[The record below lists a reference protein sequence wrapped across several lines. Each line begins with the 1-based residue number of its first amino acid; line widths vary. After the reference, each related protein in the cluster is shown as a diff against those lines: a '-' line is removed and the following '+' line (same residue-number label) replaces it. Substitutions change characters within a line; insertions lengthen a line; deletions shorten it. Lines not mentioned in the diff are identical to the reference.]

1 MYLVNP
7 KDRQRYF
14 IRLLLLHVK
23 GATLFENLRTVNCV
37 IHPKFYE
44 AAVAKHLVNED
55 EEWDRCLKE
64 ATHVQ
69 FPTVFCE
76 LFICIYHNPIN
87 ARELYEKYKV
97 FFYNPKYEN
106 SIGENIALNII
117 HKNLQINGYS
127 STDFKLP
134 DISTYIKE

>member
-23 GATLFENLRTVNCV
+23 ATSFESLRNINCV
-37 IHPKFYE
+37 IHPTFYE

-64 ATHVQ
+64 AIQVQ
-69 FPTVFCE
+69 FPTALCE
-76 LFICIYHNPIN
+76 LFSFICIYHNSIN
-87 ARELYEKYKV
+87 AVVCKIIFDQFFSFTSNTKDRRFTEK
-97 FFYNPKYEN
+97 
-106 SIGENIALNII
+106 
-117 HKNLQINGYS
+117 
-127 STDFKLP
+127 
-134 DISTYIKE
+134 KERR